1 MSDLM
6 PLTNSIC
13 PLFVRLYSL
22 SIETC
27 FTNSPPLK
35 CLFLHKCIFQEGGG
49 GRVKGRYLSI
59 LIDCLLSLQ
68 FLIEIICIK
77 RHVSVHQTDMTV
89 YFLCFFDQYM

>member
-27 FTNSPPLK
+27 FKNSPPLK
-35 CLFLHKCIFQEGGG
+35 CLFLHKCIFQG
-49 GRVKGRYLSI
+49 VKGRYLSI

-77 RHVSVHQTDMTV
+77 RHVSVHQTDMTA